1 MDENILVVA
10 LAVLAFGV
18 LAGRLSGTS
27 VTMPMVFTAAG
38 LLLGSSVLGVLD
50 LGVGSGVVSALAE
63 ATLVVV
69 LFTDASRMELRTVLR
84 EHSLALRLLVLG
96 LPLAIAVG
104 LGAGALLLPAI
115 PLASLVV
122 LAVVLAPTDAALG
135 QAFVSDKAVP
145 ARIRQTLNVESGLN
159 DGLAVPFLTVALD
172 IALRQTSSPASYVGL
187 LLQLVG
193 LGILVGIATGW
204 LGGKL
209 LERSAARG
217 WATPTTQRLST
228 VALAAIAWA
237 GAEAVGGNGF
247 VAAFTAGLVVGTT
260 ARSLLPRTQ
269 EFSETEGQL
278 LTLVTFLLFG
288 SVVLG
293 DVLPEIDGP
302 VVAYAVVSLVLVRPA
317 AVALSLVGSGVRART
332 VGFIGWAGPRGL
344 ASIVYAVI
352 VADSAGLPGAREV
365 FVVASTTILLSI
377 AAHGVTAAPLSARY
391 GAWMASVGG
400 ARSPEHAHVPHLAL
414 RHRSDPSATSPGSTP
429 PRAET

>member
-1 MDENILVVA
+1 MDGNILLIA

-18 LAGRLSGTS
+18 IAGRLSGTP

-50 LGVGSGVVSALAE
+50 LGVGSDVVSVLAE

-84 EHSLALRLLVLG
+84 QHGLALRLLVLG
-96 LPLAIAVG
+96 LPLAIVVG
-104 LGAGALLLPAI
+104 AGAGALLLPAI
-115 PLASLVV
+115 PLLSLVV

-135 QAFVSDKAVP
+135 QAFVSDTSVP
-145 ARIRQTLNVESGLN
+145 ARVRQTLNVESGLN

-172 IALRQTSSPASYVGL
+172 MALRQAGSPASYAGL

-193 LGILVGIATGW
+193 LGIAVGTATGW
-204 LGGKL
+204 LGGRL
-209 LERSAARG
+209 LEWSAARD
-217 WATPTTQRLST
+217 WTTPTTQRLST
-228 VALAAIAWA
+228 IALAAVAYA
-237 GAEAVGGNGF
+237 GAELVGGNGF

-293 DVLPEIDGP
+293 DVIGEIDGR
-302 VVAYAVVSLVLVRPA
+302 VIAYAVVSLVVVRPA
-317 AVALSLVGSGVRART
+317 AVALSLLGSGVRART

-352 VADSAGLPGAREV
+352 VADSAGVPGARQV

-377 AAHGVTAAPLSARY
+377 AAHGVSAAPLSARY
-391 GAWMASVGG
+391 GAWMSSVGG
-400 ARSPEHAHVPHLAL
+400 PRSPEHAQVPHLPL
-414 RHRSDPSATSPGSTP
+414 RHAERRGREEGRG
-429 PRAET
+429 PRQP